1 MRFTKITAYEKC
13 CLSKRSVLLTESL
26 TMYVMIRIVLCYFV
40 IFSSLFDKAS
50 PLSIEDIREQ
60 EGQEYWHQVNLE
72 QLFKSQKLTMNE
84 NVAKNVIIFIGDG
97 MGVSTITAARWLKAK
112 EKTVKNLVFDK
123 FPHSALIQVHTCC
136 KIVVRYTKLIS
147 NNKSCTATSLTSI
160 KLRLKLRTRSKE

>member
-1 MRFTKITAYEKC
+1 M
-13 CLSKRSVLLTESL
+13 LLTESL

-50 PLSIEDIREQ
+50 PLSIEDIRKE

-123 FPHSALIQVHTCC
+123 FPYSALIQVHA
-136 KIVVRYTKLIS
+136 YL
-147 NNKSCTATSLTSI
+147 L
-160 KLRLKLRTRSKE
+160 